1 MAVQKKSVAFGNKNF
16 GYAVANATGDAFE
29 APKMVSGLVETSNE
43 SEEESE
49 KIPADDLSNF
59 LVLSSGSSRKVTVSL
74 YNTMQEYLV
83 DAFGRKK
90 TTAGGLVD
98 SGVKRNHC
106 IFWMDTI
113 TDENGKQYPRLTY
126 FYSVD
131 AGDPKVETKTLG
143 DKTEATVY
151 ETEYSAGPSQ
161 LALDSDGKPV
171 CMYQLVRT
179 EENATLFDQWN
190 TKIILP
196 TDTVA

>member
-1 MAVQKKSVAFGNKNF
+1 MAMMKKSVAFGNKNF
-16 GYAVANATGDAFE
+16 GYALPNSQGTGFE
-29 APKMVSGLVETSNE
+29 TPKIVSGLVETSNE

-59 LVLSSGSSRKVTVSL
+59 LVLSSGRARKVSASL
-74 YNTMQEYLV
+74 YNTMEEYLV

-90 TTAGGLVD
+90 TAAGGLVD
-98 SGVKRNHC
+98 SGVPKNHC

-113 TDENGKQYPRLTY
+113 TDENGKQYPRITY

-131 AGDPKVETKTLG
+131 ASDPKVETKTLG

-161 LALDSDGKPV
+161 IALDDEDKPV

-179 EENATLFDQWN
+179 EENKALFDKWN
-190 TKIILP
+190 TKVILP
-196 TDTVA
+196 TDTTA